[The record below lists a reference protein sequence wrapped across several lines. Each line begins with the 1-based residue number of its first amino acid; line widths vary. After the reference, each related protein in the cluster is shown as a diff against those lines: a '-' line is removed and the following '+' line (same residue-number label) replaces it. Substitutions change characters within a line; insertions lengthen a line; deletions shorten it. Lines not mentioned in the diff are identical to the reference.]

1 MEDAYIN
8 LGSHFKLNRSK
19 KELISLKTGEIY
31 NKREEVIPIIEQ
43 LKKDKQFNQSM
54 ERGLRETFELPT
66 GIDLYQYKWKKDCW
80 FIKMYRTEKREYMKQ
95 IKLSNDAGLLLV
107 YIENYI
113 EYGTNRIA
121 KEDKSDFTNK
131 ELQAISNLGRDKIK
145 KCLNELEDTHFI
157 KRVGNKQA
165 RKIYFNPYL
174 VSAGNEVE
182 KNTIKMFDD
191 YKPITPY

>member
-31 NKREEVIPIIEQ
+31 NKREEVILIIEQ

-80 FIKMYRTEKREYMKQ
+80 FIKIYRTEMREYKKSV
-95 IKLSNDAGLLLV
+95 KLSPSTGLLLLYMQD
-107 YIENYI
+107 YIEFPS
-113 EYGTNRIA
+113 NRIV
-121 KEDKSDFTNK
+121 KSNGTVFTNK
-131 ELQAISNLGRDKIK
+131 DFSKLTGLSENPIING
-145 KCLNELEDTHFI
+145 LNDLEEKYFI
-157 KRVGNKQA
+157 KRVGK
-165 RKIYFNPYL
+165 RRSREIYFNPYL
-174 VSAGNEVE
+174 ACPGNSVE
-182 KNTIKMFDD
+182 KSTVKMFED
-191 YKPITPY
+191 YPIISQ